1 MIKKTRIYNGG
12 KDNLFKTWCCENWTA
27 TCKGIKLNYFHT
39 PYMKTNSK
47 WIKDLNG
54 GLETIKLLQENIV
67 YSLTSVLAIF
77 GGGMSPL
84 ARETKAKINK

>member
-1 MIKKTRIYNGG
+1 
-12 KDNLFKTWCCENWTA
+12 
-27 TCKGIKLNYFHT
+27 
-39 PYMKTNSK
+39 MKTNSK

-84 ARETKAKINK
+84 ARETKAK